1 MDAKLLRLASPAI
14 AYSLTHIFNLSIC
27 QGVLPADWKTARVTP
42 IFKNKGDKSDPNNY
56 RPISVI
62 PIVAKILEKAV
73 KLQLVTHFVT
83 NDLFTQSQSAYLK
96 LHSTQT
102 ALHQLIDKC
111 IENIDKGLTN
121 LLCCLDLSKGFD
133 CLNHDILLYKMA
145 KYSISKHCMVWF
157 SSYLTDRTQIVN
169 LGTTSS
175 SVNNIT
181 IGVPQGTV
189 LGPILFLIYVNDLSN
204 QLTDATVITYAD
216 DNNIICAGKSTS
228 DIVALMETTL
238 YKANV
243 WFKSNRLTVNTN
255 KSCIIPITTRSRLN
269 TLFENLEIKLN
280 GSKLDICTNT
290 KVLGV
295 HIDQTLSFKNHID
308 QLTKRVS
315 PKIAV
320 IHRLR
325 PILSSD
331 ILNIIY
337 QTTVQ
342 PIFDYCLSV
351 WGTFSKQN
359 INNTQKLQNRAVR
372 AVTGNF
378 DYKSSVSSMIKQQN
392 WMNIKE
398 RTEYFTAILMYKCL
412 NDLAPTYL
420 SNKFNFVSDAHPYS
434 TRSTTN
440 NKLALPKPNSELLK
454 KSFYYNGSR
463 IWNELPSNICNAES
477 LGKFKHLYKTTIL

>member
-1 MDAKLLRLASPAI
+1 
-14 AYSLTHIFNLSIC
+14 
-27 QGVLPADWKTARVTP
+27 
-42 IFKNKGDKSDPNNY
+42 
-56 RPISVI
+56 
-62 PIVAKILEKAV
+62 
-73 KLQLVTHFVT
+73 
-83 NDLFTQSQSAYLK
+83 
-96 LHSTQT
+96 
-102 ALHQLIDKC
+102 
-111 IENIDKGLTN
+111 
-121 LLCCLDLSKGFD
+121 
-133 CLNHDILLYKMA
+133 
-145 KYSISKHCMVWF
+145 
-157 SSYLTDRTQIVN
+157 
-169 LGTTSS
+169 
-175 SVNNIT
+175 
-181 IGVPQGTV
+181 
-189 LGPILFLIYVNDLSN
+189 
-204 QLTDATVITYAD
+204 
-216 DNNIICAGKSTS
+216 
-228 DIVALMETTL
+228 METTL

-351 WGTFSKQN
+351 WGTSSKQN

-454 KSFYYNGSR
+454 KSFYYNDSR
-463 IWNELPSNICNAES
+463 IWDELPSNICNAES
-477 LGKFKHLYKTTIL
+477 LGKFKHLYKTSIL

>member
-1 MDAKLLRLASPAI
+1 M
-14 AYSLTHIFNLSIC
+14 
-27 QGVLPADWKTARVTP
+27 
-42 IFKNKGDKSDPNNY
+42 
-56 RPISVI
+56 
-62 PIVAKILEKAV
+62 
-73 KLQLVTHFVT
+73 
-83 NDLFTQSQSAYLK
+83 
-96 LHSTQT
+96 
-102 ALHQLIDKC
+102 
-111 IENIDKGLTN
+111 
-121 LLCCLDLSKGFD
+121 
-133 CLNHDILLYKMA
+133 
-145 KYSISKHCMVWF
+145 
-157 SSYLTDRTQIVN
+157 
-169 LGTTSS
+169 
-175 SVNNIT
+175 
-181 IGVPQGTV
+181 
-189 LGPILFLIYVNDLSN
+189 
-204 QLTDATVITYAD
+204 
-216 DNNIICAGKSTS
+216 
-228 DIVALMETTL
+228 
-238 YKANV
+238 
-243 WFKSNRLTVNTN
+243 
-255 KSCIIPITTRSRLN
+255 
-269 TLFENLEIKLN
+269 EIKLN

-342 PIFDYCLSV
+342 PIFDYCLLV
-351 WGTFSKQN
+351 WGTSSKQN

-378 DYKSSVSSMIKQQN
+378 NYKSSVSSMIKQQK

-440 NKLALPKPNSELLK
+440 NKLALPKPKSELLK

-463 IWNELPSNICNAES
+463 IWNELPFNICNAES